1 VTIVVE
7 HRTLKDELKLEVQKG
22 DGRGS
27 RLRVGV
33 KRDKVDISDTVLLT
47 LAPLLQKAR
56 PYRCPPGPIC
66 HAKPLFSREAVVLR
80 RPVPAV
86 ALQHASQQIKRLIAF
101 AIMGSPAPTV
111 EADTDTSKS
120 SSSDLE

>member
-7 HRTLKDELKLEVQKG
+7 QRTLKDELKLEVQKG

-27 RLRVGV
+27 RLQVGV
-33 KRDKVDISDTVLLT
+33 ERDKVDIS
-47 LAPLLQKAR
+47 LAPLLQKSR

-66 HAKPLFSREAVVLR
+66 HAMPLFSREAVVLR

-86 ALQHASQQIKRLIAF
+86 ALQHASQHIKRLIAF

-111 EADTDTSKS
+111 EADTDTSKLS
-120 SSSDLE
+120 ASDLE